1 MAMDFD
7 IELYEN
13 ENSSCPVKE
22 YIDSLDTKMKAI
34 VSSKIELLEKYGN
47 QLRSPNSKSLGDG
60 IFELRCQQSKN
71 KTRIL
76 YFFNADQNI
85 VMTNGF
91 TKKTQKTPRNE
102 IELAKTRR
110 KDYLER
116 HSNQSK

>member
-1 MAMDFD
+1 MDFD

-22 YIDSLDTKMKAI
+22 FIDSLDIKMKAR
-34 VSSKIELLEKYGN
+34 VFRTIELLEKYGN
-47 QLRSPNSKSLGDG
+47 QLRLPYSKSLGDG
-60 IFELRCQQSKN
+60 IFELRCQQSN
-71 KTRIL
+71 NITRIL
-76 YFFNADQNI
+76 YFFFVNQNI
-85 VMTNGF
+85 VITNGF